1 MTSQVAFNP
10 IRRISPVLILALVL
24 TMVQALPLAAQEAP
38 DQRKL
43 TDPTAPGFE
52 APIAD
57 DYDPWEG
64 WNRGVYKFNYGFD
77 KVVFLPLVK
86 GYQFITPEPARQ
98 GVTNFFNNLFEI
110 RNFANN
116 LLQGKIEGCVNTVFR
131 FAFNTTLGVGG
142 LLDPATDMGFPE
154 WREDFGQTLGVWG
167 VGPGPYFVLPI
178 AGPSTLRDTFGLAV
192 DTVGGAI
199 WVNALV
205 DGLFDWSTSTED
217 KVKWS
222 LTGLNILNTRS
233 NIAFRYYET
242 GSPFEYELVR
252 FLYLKNRQLLI
263 EQ

>member
-10 IRRISPVLILALVL
+10 IRRGIPVLGLVL
-24 TMVQALPLAAQEAP
+24 LMLMTCALPLSAQQAP
-38 DQRKL
+38 DETKL

-52 APIAD
+52 PAIEM
-57 DYDPWEG
+57 YDPWEG
-64 WNRGVYKFNYGFD
+64 WNRGVYRFNYGFD
-77 KVVFLPLVK
+77 KYVFLPLVK

-116 LLQGKIEGCVNTVFR
+116 LLQGKIEGSVNTVFR
-131 FAFNTTLGVGG
+131 FAFNTTLGLGG

-167 VGPGPYFVLPI
+167 AGPGPYFVLPI
-178 AGPSTLRDTFGLAV
+178 LGPSTIRDTSGLVVDAV
-192 DTVGGAI
+192 I
-199 WVNALV
+199 ESLWLNALV
-205 DGLFDWSTSTED
+205 NQPDWSTGTED
-217 KVKWS
+217 KVRWS
-222 LTGLNILNTRS
+222 LTGLRILNTRS
-233 NIAFRYYET
+233 NVAFRYYET

>member
-1 MTSQVAFNP
+1 MKLQVAFYP
-10 IRRISPVLILALVL
+10 KRGIIPALILALVL
-24 TMVQALPLAAQEAP
+24 IMAQALPLAAQQAP

-77 KVVFLPLVK
+77 TVVLLPLVR

-116 LLQGKIEGCVNTVFR
+116 LLQGKIEGCVNSVFR
-131 FAFNTTLGVGG
+131 FAFNSTLGLGG
-142 LLDPATDMGFPE
+142 LLDPATDMGYPE

-178 AGPSTLRDTFGLAV
+178 LGPSTLRDTGGLVVDAV
-192 DTVGGAI
+192 GESL
-199 WVNALV
+199 WLNFLVNAP
-205 DGLFDWSTSTED
+205 DWSASTED
-217 KVKWS
+217 KIKWS
-222 LTGLNILNTRS
+222 LTGLRILNTRS